1 MSCKRGQSSLLG
13 LPSAADIMKR
23 ATCFMRGNA
32 PCGVKGV
39 MGYALSA
46 RGIFAQRKNAEC
58 INRGLRFPRALPWA
72 MGNIWAYS
80 PPQLV
85 YLFTRLLKIVRFQQR
100 FLDIF
105 GCARHN
111 PGKLGF
117 CARLEQ
123 TLSFLIKPRG
133 ILRSKMTKPRGK
145 TLVFLTKP
153 RGMNDFVK
161 PNEQS
166 SSLLEYSAMARN
178 RTFKK
183 GTLYAFFYP
192 EKPFSPS

>member
-1 MSCKRGQSSLLG
+1 MQHRS
-13 LPSAADIMKR
+13 
-23 ATCFMRGNA
+23 
-32 PCGVKGV
+32 
-39 MGYALSA
+39 
-46 RGIFAQRKNAEC
+46 
-58 INRGLRFPRALPWA
+58 PRALPWA

-80 PPQLV
+80 PPQS
-85 YLFTRLLKIVRFQQR
+85 FTGRLCKLVRFQQR

-117 CARLEQ
+117 CARLAQ

-145 TLVFLTKP
+145 TLVFLIKP

-183 GTLYAFFYP
+183 GTLYAIFYP
-192 EKPFSPS
+192 EKTLQPFISSAI

>member
-1 MSCKRGQSSLLG
+1 
-13 LPSAADIMKR
+13 
-23 ATCFMRGNA
+23 
-32 PCGVKGV
+32 

-80 PPQLV
+80 PPQS
-85 YLFTRLLKIVRFQQR
+85 FTGRLCKLVRFQQR
-100 FLDIF
+100 FLDTFFEIF
-105 GCARHN
+105 GCARQYEQALLHSFARKFGCARHSPNKFGSALACTKIGCARHN

-117 CARLEQ
+117 CARLAQ

-133 ILRSKMTKPRGK
+133 ILSSKMTKPRGK

-183 GTLYAFFYP
+183 DTLYAFILP
-192 EKPFSPS
+192 